1 MIDRKAL
8 LRRFGRDWLKP
19 LVFWALA
26 APGLWM
32 GWQWYL
38 LLSGGNHVLGFN
50 PIETT
55 HRFLGD
61 TALRILLISLAV
73 TPFRDLTRWLPIMK
87 IRRRVGLAAFWYALL
102 HLSAY
107 LGLDLYI
114 AAGMTIGGMF
124 AGLWEDVAERIYITF
139 GMTALVIFIPL
150 ALTSFNSMV
159 KRLGAGLWQRLHYSV
174 YPLGVIAVFHY
185 GFMVKGNQIGPWLH
199 GGVLAILL
207 GYRLVIWGLR
217 ARRAVLRAQLAD

>member
-8 LRRFGRDWLKP
+8 LRQFGRDWLKP
-19 LVFWALA
+19 LAFWALA
-26 APGLWM
+26 APGIWM

-38 LLSGGNHVLGFN
+38 LLSGGSHDLGFN

-87 IRRRVGLAAFWYALL
+87 IRRRIGLAAFWYALL
-102 HLSAY
+102 HLAAY

-114 AAGMTIGGMF
+114 AANMSVSGMF
-124 AGLWEDVAERIYITF
+124 AGLWEDVAERIYITL
-139 GMTALVIFIPL
+139 GMTALVMFIPL
-150 ALTSFNSMV
+150 AATSFNLMV
-159 KRLGAGLWQRLHYSV
+159 RRLGASVWQKLHYSV
-174 YPLGVIAVFHY
+174 YPLAVIAVFHY
-185 GFMVKGNQIGPWLH
+185 GYMVKGNQLGPWLH
-199 GGVLAILL
+199 GGVLALL
-207 GYRLVIWGLR
+207 LAYRLVQAGLKW
-217 ARRAVLRAQLAD
+217 RRQRAQEPAV